1 MKTSLLVALV
11 ATTLACSGPRRL
23 AIEPCMPI
31 EVLTNSSS
39 GLDEDDFRHEDLDQL
54 STSTL
59 EFDRLELTDNSN
71 VLLTRSNVRA
81 WVVAN
86 DGRVSGVCTDPH
98 YGGPLYELPSIIRP
112 VLKALSDAGFVLELS
127 TPGDFLSVTDEETVR
142 FNSFVRGDY
151 DVSLSLD
158 LDDAGRT
165 FRVKLCATSIRD
177 CRSDASIRY
186 SEAHEHLNKN
196 LVRHLPH
203 PAVPSP

>member
-1 MKTSLLVALV
+1 M
-11 ATTLACSGPRRL
+11 

-31 EVLTNSSS
+31 EELTRSSS

-59 EFDRLELTDNSN
+59 EFDRLELSDRSS

-81 WVVAN
+81 WVVAY

-98 YGGPLYELPSIIRP
+98 YGGPLHELPSIVRP
-112 VLKALSDAGFVLELS
+112 ILRALSDAGFVLELS
-127 TPGDFLSVTDEETVR
+127 TPGDFLSLTDDEPVR

-151 DVSLSLD
+151 SVSLSLD

-165 FRVKLCATSIRD
+165 FRIKLCATSVRD
-177 CRSDASIRY
+177 CRSAASIRY

-203 PAVPSP
+203 LAVPSP